1 MTNYEPSHF
10 EELNELDQ
18 AIFEAEEE
26 CIEEAWKAKYIAR
39 FVEHATIAAETSF
52 EAVKATYNFFE
63 DDPVNAAN
71 IELELNK
78 RA

>member
-39 FVEHATIAAETSF
+39 FVEDATIAAETSF
-52 EAVKATYNFFE
+52 EE